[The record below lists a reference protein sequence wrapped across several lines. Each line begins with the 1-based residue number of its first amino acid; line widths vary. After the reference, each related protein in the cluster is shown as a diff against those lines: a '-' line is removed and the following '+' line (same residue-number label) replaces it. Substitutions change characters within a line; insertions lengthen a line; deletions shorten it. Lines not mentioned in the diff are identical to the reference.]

1 MRAVV
6 CKTWGPPE
14 SLVIEDLPDL
24 VPEPGKVVVGVRAAG
39 INFPDVLMI
48 QNKYQNKP
56 PLPFIPGGEASGVIA
71 AIGAGVRNW
80 AVGDRCMVNIVYG
93 TFAEQVM
100 VEPDRLFPIPRGMD
114 NVQAAALLIAHGT
127 ACHALCDR
135 GRLRAGETVLV
146 LGAAGGVGLAAVEVA
161 KAMGATVIACAS
173 NAEKLA
179 VCRAHGADHAIDY
192 TREDLRAAVKA
203 ITNGRGLDVVV
214 DPVGGRS
221 SELALRD
228 MAWGGRFLV
237 IGFASGEIPKV
248 ALNLALIKGCELIGV
263 RVGVFSTR
271 DPAGYRANLARLAR
285 WFEDGRIKPHVSAT
299 YPMERVAEALEAMA
313 QRAVSGKIVLTI

>member
-6 CKTWGPPE
+6 CKAWGPPE

-24 VPEPGKVVVGVRAAG
+24 VPEPGMVVVSVRAAG

-56 PLPFIPGGEASGVIA
+56 PLPFVPGGEACGVVA
-71 AIGAGVRNW
+71 AVGTGVQDW
-80 AVGDRCMVNIVYG
+80 LAGDRCMVNIVYG

-100 VEPDRLFPIPRGMD
+100 VEPDRLFPVPASMD
-114 NVQAAALLIAHGT
+114 DMHAAALLIAHGT

-173 NAEKLA
+173 SAEKLA
-179 VCRAHGADHAIDY
+179 VCRVHGADHTIDY
-192 TREDLRAAVKA
+192 TQEDLRAKVKA
-203 ITNGRGLDVVV
+203 ITGGRGLDVVV
-214 DPVGGRS
+214 DPVGGKS
-221 SELALRD
+221 SELGERGQVLP
-228 MAWGGRFLV
+228 
-237 IGFASGEIPKV
+237 FAS
-248 ALNLALIKGCELIGV
+248 
-263 RVGVFSTR
+263 
-271 DPAGYRANLARLAR
+271 
-285 WFEDGRIKPHVSAT
+285 
-299 YPMERVAEALEAMA
+299 AEAK
-313 QRAVSGKIVLTI
+313 GKT